1 MDGMTTFEM
10 SVLFN
15 ADSEETA
22 VEAVDSLGAAFTEH
36 LTGWAA
42 SIKSI
47 RTEQDEAAGLPES
60 VQTFK
65 PPVTITTEHWDE
77 RPGQMKPA
85 PEPRKL
91 IDMPE
96 IIEMAERLNDQQPRK
111 VIDLDIEGNDP
122 EFIVTERLSD
132 QEAEVG
138 DPAYEDNKGKE
149 AS

>member
-10 SVLFN
+10 SVIFD

-22 VEAVDSLGAAFTEH
+22 VEAVDSLGLAFAEH

-42 SIKSI
+42 SVKSI
-47 RTEQDEAAGLPES
+47 RTAQDEAA

-65 PPVTITTEHWDE
+65 PPVTITTAHWDE
-77 RPGQMKPA
+77 QQ
-85 PEPRKL
+85 PRKL

-96 IIEMAERLNDQQPRK
+96 IIEMAEQQAK
-111 VIDLDIEGNDP
+111 QFIDLDIEGNDP
-122 EFIVTERLSD
+122 EFIVTKRLSN

-138 DPAYEDNKGKE
+138 DPAYEDLDPLAPTVALPVNEEEE

>member
-10 SVLFN
+10 SVIFD

-42 SIKSI
+42 SVKSI
-47 RTEQDEAAGLPES
+47 RTAQDEAA

-65 PPVTITTEHWDE
+65 PPVTITTAHWDE
-77 RPGQMKPA
+77 QQ
-85 PEPRKL
+85 PRKL

-96 IIEMAERLNDQQPRK
+96 IIEMAKQ
-111 VIDLDIEGNDP
+111 
-122 EFIVTERLSD
+122 LSD
-132 QEAEVG
+132 QEPEVG
-138 DPAYEDNKGKE
+138 DPAYEDLDPLAPTVALPVNEEEE